1 MRNIKF
7 EELKLKNINDVDTFY
22 SAYLKTLNNI
32 EKHNHSFNKP
42 SKQYEIF
49 YLDELDDR
57 SILLNK
63 DYIQKEDTSG
73 QDLFFDY
80 SIAFKIYNLMLDIS
94 DGIQD
99 EQNEFNELY
108 KDERLEKYKEILELR
123 NKDDELFSK
132 AVNEYNI
139 ITNSSFYNNYL
150 DLVEENKKLKEEN
163 TILKENYNVNL
174 PKRNTNFFQKI
185 FNKFKN

>member
-99 EQNEFNELY
+99 EQNEFNALS
-108 KDERLEKYKEILELR
+108 KD
-123 NKDDELFSK
+123 
-132 AVNEYNI
+132 
-139 ITNSSFYNNYL
+139 
-150 DLVEENKKLKEEN
+150 
-163 TILKENYNVNL
+163 
-174 PKRNTNFFQKI
+174 
-185 FNKFKN
+185 